1 MCKSCLPHKNG
12 PSWPARRGLTHQ
24 ALPDQGQPQIPG
36 HTGLGQCEREDPKG
50 QVSALLGSGGR
61 SLGSHSR
68 GVPTDTCLGW
78 GSQAGPEEEGHCVGG
93 SMSGRTVTPGSE
105 SCCRREILA
114 GVMFDNK
121 LALGWRGMPVM
132 VRWKRWVECRKAIS
146 GRAWGRAKSRRLNA
160 HVELGQVKAATRV
173 YPRRENW
180 VWVRRDGEIDRGG
193 LRETRLSLER

>member
-1 MCKSCLPHKNG
+1 MCKSCVPHKNG

-36 HTGLGQCEREDPKG
+36 HTGVGQCEREDPKG

-68 GVPTDTCLGW
+68 GVPTDTCLRW

-146 GRAWGRAKSRRLNA
+146 GRAWGRAKSRRLNGPCGIRTS
-160 HVELGQVKAATRV
+160 EGCNPRV
-173 YPRRENW
+173 P
-180 VWVRRDGEIDRGG
+180 
-193 LRETRLSLER
+193 